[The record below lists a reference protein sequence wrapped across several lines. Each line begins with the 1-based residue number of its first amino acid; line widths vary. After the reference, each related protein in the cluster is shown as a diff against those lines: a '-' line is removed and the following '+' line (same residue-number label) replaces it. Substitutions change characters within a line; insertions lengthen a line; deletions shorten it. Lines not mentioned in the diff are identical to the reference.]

1 MFSTILTTLTEQ
13 GNGIHAYRSV
23 ARLAYR
29 TAIDRPDQAAAFF
42 LLATIA
48 DAFVERHER
57 MPLLS
62 KEAEQSFATFRS
74 DLEALGA
81 AYERQDTT
89 EILAVLNRIS
99 AAHAADLI

>member
-29 TAIDRPDQAAAFF
+29 TAIDRPDQAAAF

>member
-1 MFSTILTTLTEQ
+1 M
-13 GNGIHAYRSV
+13 
-23 ARLAYR
+23 
-29 TAIDRPDQAAAFF
+29 
-42 LLATIA
+42 
-48 DAFVERHER
+48 ERHER